1 MFIDGPSSLEDRI
14 AIIGAGAS
22 GIDMARRLKKLG
34 YKFIDIFE
42 KRNRVGGKSMTVR
55 DPDGTIQELGSCCI
69 GPGYENNIMEV
80 IREYGESGAL
90 VARQFGSVWLDNED
104 EPIPYPEYVMRE
116 LKAHFK
122 TSNPMEAMEKL
133 KVLIK
138 KYAKKHHE
146 MFGDYEF
153 ELMPRPRPDVLQ
165 KLDCTYM
172 DFLKTNEL
180 EGLRPL
186 LLLTHTLQGY
196 GYLDE
201 VAALY
206 GLMWNTPFLMKSLL
220 DLASGKE
227 TESKYIII
235 TLFDMCSVSIAKSSC
250 GYFVMS
256 RTS

>member
-34 YKFIDIFE
+34 FKFIDIFE
-42 KRNRVGGKSMTVR
+42 KGNRVGGKSMTVR
-55 DPDGTIQELGSCCI
+55 DPDGTIQEFGSCCI

-80 IREYGESGAL
+80 IRDYGESGAL

-116 LKAHFK
+116 LQAHFQ
-122 TSNPMEAMEKL
+122 TSNPMEAMTKL
-133 KVLIK
+133 EDLIK
-138 KYAKKHHE
+138 RYAKKHQE

-153 ELMPRPRPDVLQ
+153 EIMPRPTTEVLQ
-165 KLDCTYM
+165 QLDCSYM
-172 DFLKTNEL
+172 DFLKKNGF

-201 VAALY
+201 IAALY
-206 GLMWNTPFLMKSLL
+206 GLMWNTPFLMTSLL
-220 DLASGKE
+220 KLASGQE
-227 TESKYIII
+227 TESKCIII
-235 TLFDMCSVSIAKSSC
+235 ISFNKCNVSIAI
-250 GYFVMS
+250 
-256 RTS
+256 T